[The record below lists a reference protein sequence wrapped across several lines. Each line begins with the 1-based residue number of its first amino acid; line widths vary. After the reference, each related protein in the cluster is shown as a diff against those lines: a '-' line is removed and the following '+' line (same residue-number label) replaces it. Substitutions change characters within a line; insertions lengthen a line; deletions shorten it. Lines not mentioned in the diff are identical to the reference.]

1 MLAPRHPS
9 PVAQETPRVL
19 HSPAELEPTLE
30 TLAHSH
36 ARPLHWL
43 ATATAMAAVI
53 ATAGLVQ
60 PATGTPAAP
69 TDPAPNGPQTTT
81 ATAPDAATVTYPL
94 DCKGTPQAVTAT
106 AHGDLDGDGRPET
119 VAAVRCQAGS
129 GTPPHAIYVLTR
141 DRTEDAAPRVV
152 ATLLDAPQRQTAADL
167 TVRDGTVTAT
177 LLGYSSPEV
186 PRYSPDVKKLAKWRW
201 TGGKFRQE
209 LTDSTAKSV

>member
-1 MLAPRHPS
+1 M
-9 PVAQETPRVL
+9 
-19 HSPAELEPTLE
+19 EPTTPE

-36 ARPLHWL
+36 ARPVHWL

-69 TDPAPNGPQTTT
+69 AEPQANGPQ
-81 ATAPDAATVTYPL
+81 ATAPDAAAVTYPL
-94 DCKGTPQAVTAT
+94 DCKGAPQTVTAT
-106 AHGDLDGDGRPET
+106 AQGDLDGDGRPET
-119 VAAVRCQAGS
+119 VAAVRCEAGS
-129 GTPPHAIYVLTR
+129 GTPPHAIYVLTQAAPGKAAP
-141 DRTEDAAPRVV
+141 DAAGPRVV
-152 ATLLDAPQRQTAADL
+152 ATLLDAGQRQNATDL
-167 TVRDGTVTAT
+167 TVRDGVVTAT

-209 LTDSTAKSV
+209 LTDSTARSV